1 LEAKTTQP
9 VIVIV
14 TFGSS
19 MEEGRRNLEDFDRMV
34 RERFPDHDIRWA
46 WTAGSIIRKL
56 ARFGITTMFE
66 RQVPIQR
73 LDEVYEDLRQEGKTD
88 VVVQCLLIMPGFK
101 MRQALGYRT
110 DGLNVKFGYSLFFDP
125 KNVQRTAD
133 ALSTEFGDADTAVI
147 LCAHGNDEHPEY
159 NAPFV
164 EMDAYL
170 RQRYDNVFVAAV
182 EGPPDADSVIEAV
195 KQSDASRVK
204 FVPLMLVEGDHVLH
218 DVMGDEPD
226 SWKELVGL
234 PATNVTGLASNPR
247 VMEFFLQNIAD
258 LLSQFQA
265 ETPGQMMERTQTSAF
280 IGSMEGE
287 LS

>member
-1 LEAKTTQP
+1 LEGKTTQP

-19 MEEGRRNLEDFDRMV
+19 MEQGRKNLEDFDRMV

-46 WTAGSIIRKL
+46 WTEGSIIRSL
-56 ARFGITTMFE
+56 AREGVTTMFE

-73 LDEVYEDLRQEGKTD
+73 LDKVYEDLRRENRTN

-125 KNVQRTAD
+125 KNIQRTAD
-133 ALSTEFGDADTAVI
+133 ALSPEFAAADAAVI
-147 LCAHGNDEHPEY
+147 LCAHGNEEHPEY

-182 EGPPDADSVIEAV
+182 EGPPGAAPVIEAV
-195 KQSDASRVK
+195 KQSGASRVR
-204 FVPLMLVEGDHVLH
+204 FVPLMLVEGDHILN
-218 DVMGDEPD
+218 DVMGNEPD
-226 SWKELVGL
+226 SWKELIGL
-234 PATNVTGLASNPR
+234 PATNVTGLASNPQ

-265 ETPGQMMERTQTSAF
+265 EMPGHLEAAAAMT
-280 IGSMEGE
+280 EGE
-287 LS
+287 HS